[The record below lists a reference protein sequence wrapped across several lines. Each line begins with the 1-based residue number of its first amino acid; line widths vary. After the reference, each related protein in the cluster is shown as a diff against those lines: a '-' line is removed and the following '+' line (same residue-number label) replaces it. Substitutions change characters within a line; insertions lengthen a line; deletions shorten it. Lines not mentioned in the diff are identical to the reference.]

1 LGHAFTDPARE
12 GFKGVAEAPDVGID
26 PALTVEDEGFRRVG
40 GDLEAGEFTDELL
53 GPGGDGVEV
62 ALERSGQVGLLQWV
76 VAGDAA
82 GEPLGEP
89 PVDWLGNWP
98 GRAQVVF
105 LPTRTPY
112 FSMSTFTT

>member
-1 LGHAFTDPARE
+1 M
-12 GFKGVAEAPDVGID
+12 AEAPDVGID
-26 PALTVEDEGFRRVG
+26 PALTVEDEGFRGVG
-40 GDLEAGEFTDELL
+40 GDLETGEFSDELL
-53 GPGGDGVEV
+53 GSAGDGGEV
-62 ALERSGQVGLLQWV
+62 ALERSRQVGLLEWV
-76 VAGDAA
+76 VPGDAA

-89 PVDWLGNWP
+89 PVDRLGNRP